1 MARLYKIQQEGLLLR
16 VVKSLQ
22 AALHPI
28 VAAAA
33 AAACLGCEQ
42 PLTAGP
48 RGGEYAGGGYS
59 IPRPLHLGT
68 VHLLECSAYHLY
80 WADQPGPCPSD
91 RQLLIRAQSTLLLCD
106 LHRLTLPLYL

>member
-1 MARLYKIQQEGLLLR
+1 MARLYKIQQGGLLLR

-33 AAACLGCEQ
+33 ACLGCEQ

-48 RGGEYAGGGYS
+48 RGG
-59 IPRPLHLGT
+59 
-68 VHLLECSAYHLY
+68 
-80 WADQPGPCPSD
+80 
-91 RQLLIRAQSTLLLCD
+91 
-106 LHRLTLPLYL
+106 